1 MQFLQLK
8 VAQTFIVANF
18 ANRQKI
24 ISIIYYS
31 LSFMNNH
38 STQTVFL
45 ELVKQ
50 KLPPNTSFSDE
61 LAETLN
67 ISRDSA
73 YRRIRGETVLS
84 LDEAKILCSQF
95 GLSLDILLGNN
106 SEIIPFRHL
115 IVNHTPQ
122 TFERWLGNM
131 LSNLELIAG
140 FTGTKELIF
149 TAKDVPVF
157 HYFNYPELSAF
168 KMFFWM
174 KSVLN
179 YTNLQSEKFDSKYVP
194 SQYLNTGRK
203 ISNTYSKTPSTELS
217 SDETTNVTL
226 KQIEF
231 YIESG
236 FFKSKEDALSILD
249 QYSQM
254 VNTIREQAAK
264 GLKHPEVQFS
274 LYKNEILIADNTIFF
289 KLDSKKVT
297 YISHNIT
304 ELLMT
309 THEEFCNQTE
319 QFITNLQSRSI
330 LISAIS
336 EKERNKFFNGI
347 SEKIEATKRKIQ

>member
-1 MQFLQLK
+1 MQ
-8 VAQTFIVANF
+8 
-18 ANRQKI
+18 
-24 ISIIYYS
+24 
-31 LSFMNNH
+31 LSVGMNNH

-84 LDEAKILCSQF
+84 LDEAKILCAQF
-95 GLSLDILLGNN
+95 DLSLDVLLGNN

-131 LSNLELIAG
+131 HSNLELIAG
-140 FTGTKELIF
+140 FTGKKELIF

-179 YTNLQSEKFDSKYVP
+179 YTNLQSEKFDPRHIP
-194 SQYLNTGRK
+194 SANLATGEK
-203 ISNTYSKTPSTELS
+203 IWSIYNRTPSTELW

-231 YIESG
+231 YKESG
-236 FFKSKEDALSILD
+236 FFKSTDDALRILD
-249 QYSQM
+249 QYTQM
-254 VNTIREQAAK
+254 VANIREQAAK
-264 GLKHPEVQFS
+264 GSKQDTIEFK

-289 KLDSKKVT
+289 KLDSKRVT

-309 THEEFCNQTE
+309 THEPFCDQTE

-347 SEKIEATKRKIQ
+347 QEKIEAVRKKVL

>member
-1 MQFLQLK
+1 
-8 VAQTFIVANF
+8 
-18 ANRQKI
+18 
-24 ISIIYYS
+24 
-31 LSFMNNH
+31 MNNH

-50 KLPPNTSFSDE
+50 KLPSNTSFSDE
-61 LAETLN
+61 LAEALN

-73 YRRIRGETVLS
+73 YRRIRGETILS

-95 GLSLDILLGNN
+95 GLSLDVLLGIN

-115 IVNHTPQ
+115 IVNHTPN
-122 TFERWLGNM
+122 TFERWLENM
-131 LSNLELIAG
+131 QSNLELIMG
-140 FTGTKELIF
+140 FSGERELIF

-179 YTNLQSEKFDSKYVP
+179 YSNLQAEKFNPKLVP
-194 SQYLNTGRK
+194 SKHLLTGQK
-203 ISNTYSKTPSTELS
+203 IWTLYNRTPSMELW

-231 YIESG
+231 YKESG
-236 FFKSKEDALSILD
+236 FFKSNDDALQILD
-249 QYSQM
+249 QYTQM
-254 VNTIREQAAK
+254 VNHIREQAAK
-264 GLKHPEVQFS
+264 GIKQDNIEFK

-289 KLDSKKVT
+289 KLDSKRVT

-309 THEEFCNQTE
+309 THEPFCDQTE
-319 QFITNLQSRSI
+319 QFISNLKSRSI
-330 LISAIS
+330 LISSIS

-347 SEKIEATKRKIQ
+347 IDKIDNAKKKIQ